1 MINNSLHNNFNS
13 DELKSQSYENYF
25 NYDHS
30 FKGIDELSIQNEYIL
45 FDNTNF
51 TSFDILPPLDSEC
64 TPNIKKEYISKL
76 NTIEVKENKKEEL
89 ILTKKKTKPKKN
101 IEEICTKK
109 LGRKKKDSNETGF
122 HNKYSDDNSIRKLK
136 NKIIKKIL
144 DYINSIINDK
154 TKELLNF
161 SPKGLKTSNINYNKE
176 LFKRTLKDIFS
187 SEISKKYRRYE
198 VFHNKKIIEEQ
209 LLKEKDIK
217 KRNIYETLFNLTFLD
232 CIEHIIGVKKIPVLN
247 ELGTLDDIVESLN
260 EDKNYKEFFRNFIMN
275 YESKINAKKG
285 RNKKKNKEI

>member
-1 MINNSLHNNFNS
+1 MR
-13 DELKSQSYENYF
+13 KYA
-25 NYDHS
+25 
-30 FKGIDELSIQNEYIL
+30 
-45 FDNTNF
+45 
-51 TSFDILPPLDSEC
+51 P
-64 TPNIKKEYISKL
+64 
-76 NTIEVKENKKEEL
+76 
-89 ILTKKKTKPKKN
+89 
-101 IEEICTKK
+101 KK
-109 LGRKKKDSNETGF
+109 LGRKKKDSNETGC

-187 SEISKKYRRYE
+187 SEISEKYRRYE

-217 KRNIYETLFNLTFLD
+217 KRDIYETLFNLTFLD
-232 CIEHIIGVKKIPVLN
+232 CIKHIRGDN
-247 ELGTLDDIVESLN
+247 
-260 EDKNYKEFFRNFIMN
+260 NYKEFFRNFIMN

-285 RNKKKNKEI
+285 RNKKKNRQI